1 MFSGKGNAL
10 KGANP
15 PIDELE
21 LDVLEVEE
29 LDVLEVLLVL
39 EVLEVELVLELEVE
53 LVLDELVLEVLV
65 LEVELKIGAPNW
77 PRPSVDCGT
86 LELTLK
92 LKSTPTDSKKSSSTV
107 MNRHSTVTCKS
118 CNRRSCCNRSRIS
131 SCTFCVCR
139 MTRLNVDSKVV
150 IEPGPPASSQDSGS
164 MVDMIRCLTESK
176 SG

>member
-1 MFSGKGNAL
+1 VLTMFSGKGNAL

-92 LKSTPTDSKKSSSTV
+92 LKFTPTDSKKSSSTV
-107 MNRHSTVTCKS
+107 MNRHSTVTWRS
-118 CNRRSCCNRSRIS
+118 CNRRSCCKRSRIS
-131 SCTFCVCR
+131 SWTFCV
-139 MTRLNVDSKVV
+139 
-150 IEPGPPASSQDSGS
+150 
-164 MVDMIRCLTESK
+164 
-176 SG
+176 